1 MAFRQGFEVNFSQLW
16 VRKVGLPP
24 LLVDQFRTPGT
35 RNSGKENSFSSNQGD
50 RKMFATQESTPWYR
64 SLTGLIAASL
74 LLPPLG
80 LALLWIRRDAATKT
94 KILAT
99 LCIVMWGAGCFYL
112 LRAWRISSANDAHY
126 EALERHRQQQMATA
140 PTGSEQAVVP
150 ANPQAAAATQ

>member
-50 RKMFATQESTPWYR
+50 RKMFASQESTPWYR
-64 SLTGLIAASL
+64 SLTGLIAASV

-80 LALLWIRRDAATKT
+80 LALLWARRDAATKV
-94 KILAT
+94 KILGT
-99 LCIVMWGAGCFYL
+99 LCIVMLGAGYVYL
-112 LRAWRISSANDAHY
+112 FRVWRTSSMYEAHY
-126 EALERHRQQQMATA
+126 EELERHRAQQQA
-140 PTGSEQAVVP
+140 QA
-150 ANPQAAAATQ
+150 